1 MKSSSSAT
9 SSGSSAAYN
18 SWRAWLLAAGVL
30 LAPPPLISF
39 LCADIRNV
47 KCHNEYIRKR
57 IKNKK
62 REIKECGGKKRQKN
76 GKWQEAFL
84 GGLGAGKRSLF

>member
-1 MKSSSSAT
+1 MKSSNSAT

-18 SWRAWLLAAGVL
+18 SWRAWLLAADGGAL

-47 KCHNEYIRKR
+47 KCHNEKYKEKDKERKR
-57 IKNKK
+57 KL
-62 REIKECGGKKRQKN
+62 KECGGKK
-76 GKWQEAFL
+76 
-84 GGLGAGKRSLF
+84 GKRMGNGRKHSSAA